1 MNAKLVE
8 LAEHRA
14 SLVARVAAQR
24 SELSRQLAPWRE
36 SLAVVDQGVA
46 VLRYLKGHPGLWVGI
61 VALAVVSR
69 PRRIMGWVRRGW
81 VLWSILRTVRKN
93 LAEA

>member
-8 LAEHRA
+8 LAERRA
-14 SLVARVAAQR
+14 SLIARVAAQR

-36 SLAVVDQGVA
+36 SMAVVDQGMA
-46 VLRYLKGHPGLWVGI
+46 VLRYLKSHPGLWVAI
-61 VALAVVSR
+61 LAFAVVSR
-69 PRRIMGWVRRGW
+69 PRRMVSWFRRGW
-81 VLWSILRTVRKN
+81 AIWRILRAVRKN